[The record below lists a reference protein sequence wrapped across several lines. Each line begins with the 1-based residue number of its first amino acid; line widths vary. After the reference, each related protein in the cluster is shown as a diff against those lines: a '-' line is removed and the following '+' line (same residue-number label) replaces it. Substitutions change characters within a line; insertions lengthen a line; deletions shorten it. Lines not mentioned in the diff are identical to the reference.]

1 MANRKCPVCGHIEG
15 EFVYFCTECGAR
27 TEETNDSY
35 VSSSVKTSPVIEK
48 PKMETIS
55 AKKLNENNEFV
66 GIDNSVQLQDQD
78 LSNEVKQDVIV
89 SQEPPQKKVSDQIYS
104 QGKNENK
111 LNKKTSE
118 LKVNPMVIGMGAI
131 IIILVMVVIALAT
144 RGNKNTDQ
152 TSEESKSEISSVTQS
167 EMSVIDD
174 TPENQVAEEYETP
187 EPQIEM
193 PINEAYEE
201 TDEIEQEETVYEK
214 VDSEFEIYSGVKE
227 NYADVLE
234 PGYFEYYNSGIADFS
249 FWYPTNLYCGI
260 NRISE
265 EDEEWSEYG
274 QIVEEVDFYGSEG
287 SELTYKL
294 IRRSDNLS
302 LEDATNYIHDMESS
316 YLFAAEDIVNGTTA
330 DHGKVIV
337 TGWDSASRNYA
348 VYDLYKIE
356 GDYFMQM
363 RVMFPNY
370 TGELDKKQKAY
381 VTECYYRLCGFSD
394 SKAGT
399 RSYQEFMENN

>member
-1 MANRKCPVCGHIEG
+1 MANRKCPKCGHVEG

-35 VSSSVKTSPVIEK
+35 VSSTVNTSPVIEK
-48 PKMETIS
+48 PKTETIPVKES
-55 AKKLNENNEFV
+55 SNNGV
-66 GIDNSVQLQDQD
+66 NDIDNSAQLRDQD

-89 SQEPPQKKVSDQIYS
+89 SQEPSQKRVSDQIYS
-104 QGKNENK
+104 QKKNENK
-111 LNKKTSE
+111 VNNKTSE
-118 LKVNPMVIGMGAI
+118 LKLNPMVIGMGAI
-131 IIILVMVVIALAT
+131 IIILVVVVIALAT
-144 RGNKNTDQ
+144 RGNTNTAH
-152 TSEESKSEISSVTQS
+152 TSEESKNEISSATES

-187 EPQIEM
+187 EPQKEM

-201 TDEIEQEETVYEK
+201 TDEIEQDETVYEK

-316 YLFAAEDIVNGTTA
+316 YLFEAEDIVNGTTA

-337 TGWDSASRNYA
+337 TGWDSASRNYV

-363 RVMFPNY
+363 RIIFPNY